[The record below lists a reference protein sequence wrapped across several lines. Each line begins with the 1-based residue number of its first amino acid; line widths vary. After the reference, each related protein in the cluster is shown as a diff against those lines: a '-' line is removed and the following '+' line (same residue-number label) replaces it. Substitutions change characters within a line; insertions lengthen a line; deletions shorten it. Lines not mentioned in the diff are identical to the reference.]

1 VEQTVADML
10 LARAS
15 MNGDNV
21 LKLLSRT
28 IEDILNIF
36 SNNLNDF
43 TVPLDLLLYDIVVF
57 RIFTFYKVV

>member
-1 VEQTVADML
+1 MEQTVEDIL
-10 LARAS
+10 LIRAL

-28 IEDILNIF
+28 MEDILNIF

-43 TVPLDLLLYDIVVF
+43 TVH
-57 RIFTFYKVV
+57 